1 VPRIRVNLKGKP
13 SDYGL
18 HPWIFRDRVKGVIG
32 QGFEAAVYVK
42 GKFFGSAF
50 YNPEGKLALR
60 FYSRDEEDFTAGLV
74 YSRIQRAR
82 NEREGILGFKNAY
95 RLFFAEADNMPGI
108 IADVYGRG
116 AVIQI
121 SSYGADRLRRE
132 IVEGFRM
139 AGYRWLYEKSD
150 SYARR
155 QEGLEPYE
163 GWHFYDEEISHV
175 WVEINGLKF
184 KVPIGGQKTG
194 MYLDQRLNWDVVGR
208 TMRGRK
214 RVLDAFSYTGGF
226 TLHLLKYGVEKVV
239 AIDED
244 GEALNILKENVEA
257 NGFHKKS
264 VETFTANVFDMLDS
278 FLLAHERFDG
288 IILDPPAFAKGRN
301 VSGARRGYFTLFDRA
316 LRLLDEGGL
325 LAVFSCSRHIGFDL
339 LEGEMTRAAKRLLRE
354 VKILYKLHQSP
365 DHPVPVY
372 FPDAEYLRGFL
383 AIVY

>member
-1 VPRIRVNLKGKP
+1 MPRVRVNLKGKP

-18 HPWIFRDRVKGVIG
+18 HPWVFRDRVKGVIG
-32 QGFEAAVYVK
+32 EGFEAAVYVK

-60 FYSRDEEDFTAGLV
+60 FYSREKEDFTAGLV
-74 YSRIQRAR
+74 YSRIERAR
-82 NEREGILGFKNAY
+82 YEREEVLGLRGAY

-108 IADVYGRG
+108 IADIYGDG

-132 IVEGFRM
+132 IAEGFRM

-163 GWHFYDEEISHV
+163 GWHFYDEEVSEV
-175 WVEINGLKF
+175 WVEINGLRF

-194 MYLDQRLNWDVVGR
+194 LYLDQRLNWELVGR
-208 TMRGRK
+208 AMRGRK

-226 TLHLLKYGVEKVV
+226 TLHLLKYGVEKVIAV
-239 AIDED
+239 DED
-244 GEALNILKENVEA
+244 GDALGILKENLQA
-257 NGFHKKS
+257 NGFHRRS

-288 IILDPPAFAKGRN
+288 IVLDPPAFAKGRN

-316 LRLLDEGGL
+316 LRLLEEGGL
-325 LAVFSCSRHIGFDL
+325 LAVFSCSRHIGFPL
-339 LEGEMTRAAKRLLRE
+339 LEGEMSRAAKRLMRE
-354 VKILYKLHQSP
+354 VKVLYRLHQSP

-383 AIVY
+383 AIVR